1 MTFPGLPDSVWLN
14 IFSYLHH
21 QDLISVIELGKNTNW
36 SPGIVAQDKTL
47 WKSVLWTV
55 SKPLKNNKKCDIKKI
70 IPYLKKYTT
79 AIHIEGCQGKGKS
92 LPVSEALLRSVR
104 LHCTGLRYLT
114 LVNVRLDYYSLP
126 MRNLPQS
133 LTHLTLKNVQFD
145 NLPCI
150 RTMVNSPFMSANKS
164 LTNLRRIFVHQNCD
178 WFRKEDVALIRKLMP
193 LVTLEQ

>member
-1 MTFPGLPDSVWLN
+1 MNFIELPDSVWLN

-21 QDLISVIELGKNTNW
+21 QDLMSIIELGKTSNW
-36 SPGIVAQDKTL
+36 LPGRVAQDKTL
-47 WKSVLWTV
+47 WKSVLWKVT
-55 SKPLKNNKKCDIKKI
+55 KPFKNNKKCDIKKI

-79 AIHIEGCQGKGKS
+79 AIHIEGCQQKGKS
-92 LPVSEALLRSVR
+92 LPVTEALLRSVR
-104 LHCTGLRYLT
+104 LHCTGLRDLT

-150 RTMVNSPFMSANKS
+150 RTMMNSPFMSATKS
-164 LTNLRRIFVHQNCD
+164 LRNLRRIFVTRDCD
-178 WFRKEDVALIRKLMP
+178 WLRKEDVTLIRKLMP
-193 LVTLEQ
+193 HVTLEQ